1 MAYEAGERELL
12 SKRLLKLTNV
22 YLHAR
27 ECTINSSSPQF
38 LLSISPP
45 DLAATYHKVSI
56 VGIVMEQGDAT

>member
-1 MAYEAGERELL
+1 ML

-56 VGIVMEQGDAT
+56 VGIVME